1 MASSHSPR
9 SSSHQSPFAIVLPK
23 DETRLIILLIA
34 VYLLT
39 RLPLLGYLPLI
50 KDEAIYSIMIHEQSV
65 SPTII
70 PTLFGYPVSW
80 KPILF
85 FWTGT
90 LFSGLPLPIE
100 LTYRLPSFLFGL
112 LTVPLLFSVLRK
124 SGIGSSI
131 SFLSTLSFL
140 LCAVSIHPNTH
151 AMIDSMMFFI
161 ILSSLYLYMDAKGGG
176 GGRKFLLAGA
186 LVFIAFFTKFILAAM
201 IPALAMAY
209 LYFNDRKSIRNP
221 LFLVSLLALPAAIT
235 LNALLFSQA
244 GLSSELALPFG
255 SNALST
261 SGLIGQFA
269 RAIGALDVFLVGT
282 GIWFVLSLPGF
293 ISHRKENPFMS
304 FWYLLA
310 ILPLLGGTY
319 MVWYFLPVMPAISYF
334 ACMSLVMW
342 KGKERMDG
350 LFAFV
355 FAAGALLGLGMTI
368 YTYVSLSEYYSVEK
382 EAGLLLAGKENVAV
396 IGLYSPTLVTYK
408 YHSELSALGRPLDFG
423 WIAFPE
429 AVPQETVL
437 DFALDY
443 HTGSHPAV
451 DGSFSGFY
459 TTNQTF
465 RKDTGITG
473 PQIIAIAGGYD
484 IGIPGAHVIYNRSYI
499 TIYER

>member
-1 MASSHSPR
+1 MALK
-9 SSSHQSPFAIVLPK
+9 IGLPK

-65 SPTII
+65 SHTIL

-85 FWTGT
+85 FWTGA

-100 LTYRLPSFLFGL
+100 LIYRLPSFLFGL
-112 LTVPLLFSVLRK
+112 LTVPLLFAVLRK
-124 SGIGSSI
+124 SGINANI
-131 SFLSTLSFL
+131 SFLSTLAFL

-151 AMIDSMMFFI
+151 AMIDTMMFFL
-161 ILSSLYLYMDAKGGG
+161 ILLSLCLYVGEKKDGGDA
-176 GGRKFLLAGA
+176 GRKFLLAGF

-201 IPALAMAY
+201 IPALAIAY
-209 LYFNDRKSIRNP
+209 LYFNDRKSLRNP

-235 LNALLFSQA
+235 LNALLFTQA
-244 GLSSELALPFG
+244 GLSGELALPFG
-255 SNALST
+255 SNALSN

-282 GIWFVLSLPGF
+282 GIWSVLSIPGF

-304 FWYLLA
+304 FWYLLT

-350 LFAFV
+350 LFGFV
-355 FAAGALLGLGMTI
+355 FAAGALLGLGI
-368 YTYVSLSEYYSVEK
+368 ALYTYVSLSEFYSVEK
-382 EAGLLLAGKENVAV
+382 EAGLLLSGKEDVAV
-396 IGLYSPTLVTYK
+396 IGLYTPTLVTYK

-429 AVPQETVL
+429 AVPPETVR

-451 DGSFSGFY
+451 DGSFSEFY

-465 RKDTGITG
+465 RKDTTIAD
-473 PQIIAIAGGYD
+473 PRIIAIAGGYN
-484 IGIPGAHVIYNRSYI
+484 IGIPDARVIYNRSYI